1 MATTPT
7 GKLLDAKQIAERLN
21 VSVRLA
27 HELMQEMNPV
37 NVSSKT
43 KNKLWRVIPTELEA
57 WIIRRTRQPDYGKLE
72 IVPPPRR
79 KRAPAFY
86 TKCELTPEGLI
97 PYRHSNPRGGE
108 KKDTCSVVRKP

>member
-7 GKLLDAKQIAERLN
+7 GKLLDAKQIAEQLN

-43 KNKLWRVIPTELEA
+43 INKLWRVIPTELEA
-57 WIIRRTRQPDYGKLE
+57 WIIRRTRQSDYGKLE
-72 IVPPPRR
+72 LIPPPRR
-79 KRAPAFY
+79 KRTPAFY
-86 TKCELTPEGLI
+86 TKCGLTPEGLI
-97 PYRHSNPRGGE
+97 PYRHSSPRDGE
-108 KKDTCSVVRKP
+108 KKDVRSMVRKP